1 MLDTSLGPLA
11 PPSAWHLL
19 AEPPEYTAVCDCL
32 AAHGVSTVSDL
43 LAHEYGWTH
52 EYILEGLTRAQV
64 EVYLAA
70 ISRRYKR
77 ESDAMHAAT
86 EGHGSDNGRHRNDDG
101 TINLDEV
108 LKRRNPADVFRELD
122 IPVELN

>member
-1 MLDTSLGPLA
+1 M
-11 PPSAWHLL
+11 
-19 AEPPEYTAVCDCL
+19 
-32 AAHGVSTVSDL
+32 DL

-52 EYILEGLTRAQV
+52 QVILEEMTRAQV

-77 ESDAMHAAT
+77 ESDAMKDATKGQSAGSGHAM
-86 EGHGSDNGRHRNDDG
+86 NDDG
-101 TINLDEV
+101 TIDLDEV